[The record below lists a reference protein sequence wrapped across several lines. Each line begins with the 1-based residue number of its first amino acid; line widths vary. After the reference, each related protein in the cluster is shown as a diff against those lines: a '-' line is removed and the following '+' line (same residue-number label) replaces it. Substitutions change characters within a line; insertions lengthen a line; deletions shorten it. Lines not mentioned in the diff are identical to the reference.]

1 MNSNITGALVVCVA
15 AAGVAAG
22 ALFLEPG
29 DDSPAAAPASAV
41 TPAAPA
47 ANTDTN
53 TNSDGGGYGSRDGG
67 SDGNATASVAPAS
80 LEISG
85 FRFGSVEVAAGGQV
99 AVDNRDGAPH
109 TVTADDGDFDSGQ
122 VSGGSTAAFVAPAQP
137 GTYDF
142 HCEIHPD
149 MSGTLTVR

>member
-1 MNSNITGALVVCVA
+1 MSNSTITGALVVCVA

-29 DDSPAAAPASAV
+29 DDTPAAAPA
-41 TPAAPA
+41 PA
-47 ANTDTN
+47 ANVNTNTDTD
-53 TNSDGGGYGSRDGG
+53 TGGGYGADSGL
-67 SDGNATASVAPAS
+67 SDEGATATAAPAS

-85 FRFGSVEVAAGGQV
+85 FQFESVEVAAGGQV
-99 AVDNRDGAPH
+99 TVDNRDGAPH
-109 TVTADDGDFDSGQ
+109 TATADGGDFDSGQ
-122 VSGGSTAAFVAPAQP
+122 VSGGTAGAFVAPAQP
-137 GTYDF
+137 GSYDF